1 MSTKRAAPRQT
12 SVPKRSKRTEIL
24 ENRPVNLDG
33 FVEERP
39 EVGMVAMDSPY
50 DPRPS
55 VRVENGIIVEMDGK
69 KREDF
74 DFLDQFIADHAI
86 DAAVAER
93 AMALS
98 PTEIA
103 HMLLNPKVPRGEV
116 LAVSSGLTPAKLL
129 EVVKTMNVVEMMMAL
144 QKMRARRT
152 PANQGHS
159 TSARDNPVQVAADAA
174 EAGLR
179 GFRELETTLG
189 VVRYAPLVAIA
200 LQIGAQVGKPGVL
213 TQCALEE
220 STELELGMR
229 GITAYAETISVY
241 GTEQVFC
248 DGDDTPWSKAF
259 LASAYASRGI
269 KMRFTSGTG
278 SEVQMGNAEGK
289 SMLYLEIRCILVA
302 KGAGVQGLQ
311 NGSISCIGVPG
322 AVPAGIRAV
331 LAENLIASTVD
342 LECASGNDQSFS
354 HSDMRRTARLMPQ
367 LLSGTD
373 FVCSGYSAVPNYD
386 NMFAGSNLDPEDF
399 DDWNTIQRDL
409 QVDGALRHVPEP
421 EILAARNR
429 AARALQGVFA
439 YLDLA
444 PITDKE
450 IEAVTYAHGSKELPP
465 RDVLEDLKAA
475 QSVLDRGITGLDIVK
490 GLEAGGFPETAE
502 ALLGVLRQR
511 VSGDLLHTSAILT
524 PELTTLS
531 AVNDAND
538 YAGPGSGY
546 RPSGARWEE
555 MKRLRHVVSAL
566 NPEQEVGH
574 PSHQTVGKSGDVI
587 TADGRAAGGV
597 VGERT
602 LHLEEK
608 GAARPGRRSDEVV
621 IGVSPAFGEFF
632 SKTIVDV
639 SHADVLREL
648 LAGVEEQGVH
658 ARVVRFRASADLAV
672 IAQSAARLSG
682 SGIGIGILSRGT
694 TMIHQKDLVR
704 LSNLELFPQAPLMD
718 PATFRMIGRNAARYA
733 KGESPEPVPSR
744 NDHMARPRWQ
754 AKAALL
760 HIKETEF
767 VRPDAEPVELGVL
780 IRMADAG

>member
-1 MSTKRAAPRQT
+1 MSTLSAAGSDPSASPR
-12 SVPKRSKRTEIL
+12 RSKRTEIL

-33 FVEERP
+33 FVEEWP

-50 DPRPS
+50 DPEPS
-55 VRVENGIIVEMDGK
+55 VRVENGVVVEMDGRT
-69 KREDF
+69 REDF

-86 DAAVAER
+86 DASAAQR

-103 HMLLNPKVPRGEV
+103 HMLVDPKISRAEV
-116 LAVSSGLTPAKLL
+116 LEVSRGLTPAKLL

-152 PANQGHS
+152 PANQAHS

-200 LQIGAQVGKPGVL
+200 LQVGAQAGKPGAL

-220 STELELGMR
+220 ATELELGMR
-229 GITAYAETISVY
+229 GITGYAETISVY
-241 GTEQVFC
+241 GTEAVFC

-278 SEVQMGNAEGK
+278 SEVQMGNAESR

-331 LAENLIASTVD
+331 LAENLVASTVD

-354 HSDMRRTARLMPQ
+354 HSDMRRTARLLPQ
-367 LLSGTD
+367 LMSGTD
-373 FVCSGYSAVPNYD
+373 FVCSGYSGVPNYD
-386 NMFAGSNLDPEDF
+386 NMFAGSNLDPEDY
-399 DDWNTIQRDL
+399 DDWNVIQRDL
-409 QVDGALRHVPEP
+409 QVDGALRHVPEA
-421 EILAARNR
+421 EILAARNK

-439 YLDLA
+439 YLELP

-450 IEAVTYAHGSKELPP
+450 IEAVTYSHGSNELPF
-465 RDVLEDLKAA
+465 REVLDDLKAA
-475 QSVLDRGITGLDIVK
+475 QSVMDRGVSGLDIVK
-490 GLEAGGFPETAE
+490 GLEAGGFPDIAE

-531 AVNDAND
+531 AVNDSND
-538 YAGPGSGY
+538 YAGPGTGY

-555 MKRLRHVVSAL
+555 MKRLRHVVSAR
-566 NPEQEVGH
+566 NPEEEVG
-574 PSHQTVGKSGDVI
+574 
-587 TADGRAAGGV
+587 
-597 VGERT
+597 
-602 LHLEEK
+602 
-608 GAARPGRRSDEVV
+608 
-621 IGVSPAFGEFF
+621 
-632 SKTIVDV
+632 
-639 SHADVLREL
+639 
-648 LAGVEEQGVH
+648 
-658 ARVVRFRASADLAV
+658 
-672 IAQSAARLSG
+672 
-682 SGIGIGILSRGT
+682 
-694 TMIHQKDLVR
+694 
-704 LSNLELFPQAPLMD
+704 
-718 PATFRMIGRNAARYA
+718 
-733 KGESPEPVPSR
+733 
-744 NDHMARPRWQ
+744 
-754 AKAALL
+754 
-760 HIKETEF
+760 
-767 VRPDAEPVELGVL
+767 
-780 IRMADAG
+780 

>member
-1 MSTKRAAPRQT
+1 MSTLSAAGSDPSASPR
-12 SVPKRSKRTEIL
+12 RSKRTEIL

-33 FVEERP
+33 FVEEWP

-50 DPRPS
+50 DPEPS
-55 VRVENGIIVEMDGK
+55 VRVDNGVVVEMDGRT
-69 KREDF
+69 REDF

-86 DAAVAER
+86 DASAAQR

-103 HMLLNPKVPRGEV
+103 HMLVDPKISRAEV
-116 LAVSSGLTPAKLL
+116 LEVSRGLTPAKLL

-152 PANQGHS
+152 PANQAHS

-200 LQIGAQVGKPGVL
+200 LQVGAQAGKPGAL

-220 STELELGMR
+220 ATELELGMR
-229 GITAYAETISVY
+229 GITGYAETISVY
-241 GTEQVFC
+241 GTEAVFC

-278 SEVQMGNAEGK
+278 SEVQMGNAESR

-331 LAENLIASTVD
+331 LAENLVASTVD

-354 HSDMRRTARLMPQ
+354 HSDMRRTARLLPQ
-367 LLSGTD
+367 LMSGTD
-373 FVCSGYSAVPNYD
+373 FVCSGYSGVPNYD
-386 NMFAGSNLDPEDF
+386 NMFAGSNLDPEDY
-399 DDWNTIQRDL
+399 DDWNVIQRDL
-409 QVDGALRHVPEP
+409 QVDGALRHVPEA

-439 YLDLA
+439 YLELP

-450 IEAVTYAHGSKELPP
+450 IEAVTYSHGSNELPF
-465 RDVLEDLKAA
+465 REVLDDLKAA
-475 QSVLDRGITGLDIVK
+475 QSVMDRGVSGLDIVK
-490 GLEAGGFPETAE
+490 GLEAGGFPDIAE

-531 AVNDAND
+531 AINDSND
-538 YAGPGSGY
+538 YAGPGTGY

-555 MKRLRHVVSAL
+555 MKRLRHVVSAR
-566 NPEQEVGH
+566 NPEEEVG
-574 PSHQTVGKSGDVI
+574 
-587 TADGRAAGGV
+587 
-597 VGERT
+597 
-602 LHLEEK
+602 
-608 GAARPGRRSDEVV
+608 
-621 IGVSPAFGEFF
+621 
-632 SKTIVDV
+632 
-639 SHADVLREL
+639 
-648 LAGVEEQGVH
+648 
-658 ARVVRFRASADLAV
+658 
-672 IAQSAARLSG
+672 
-682 SGIGIGILSRGT
+682 
-694 TMIHQKDLVR
+694 
-704 LSNLELFPQAPLMD
+704 
-718 PATFRMIGRNAARYA
+718 
-733 KGESPEPVPSR
+733 
-744 NDHMARPRWQ
+744 
-754 AKAALL
+754 
-760 HIKETEF
+760 
-767 VRPDAEPVELGVL
+767 
-780 IRMADAG
+780 

>member
-1 MSTKRAAPRQT
+1 MTTRH
-12 SVPKRSKRTEIL
+12 SKRTEIL
-24 ENRPVNLDG
+24 EQRPVNLDG
-33 FVEERP
+33 FVEEWP

-50 DPRPS
+50 DPEPS
-55 VRVENGIIVEMDGK
+55 VRVENGVIVEMDGK
-69 KREDF
+69 PRAEF

-86 DAAVAER
+86 DADAAEA

-103 HMLLNPKVPRGEV
+103 HLLIDPRAGRGDV
-116 LAVSSGLTPAKLL
+116 LAVSRGLTPAKLL

-152 PANQGHS
+152 PANQAHA

-174 EAGLR
+174 EASLR

-200 LQIGAQVGKPGVL
+200 LQVGSQAGTPGVL

-220 STELELGMR
+220 ATELELGMR

-241 GTEQVFC
+241 GTEPVFC

-278 SEVQMGNAEGK
+278 SEVQMGNADGK
-289 SMLYLEIRCILVA
+289 SMLYLEIRCILVT

-354 HSDMRRTARLMPQ
+354 HSDMRRVARLLPQ
-367 LLSGTD
+367 LLPGTD
-373 FVCSGYSAVPNYD
+373 FVCSGYSSTPNYD
-386 NMFAGSNLDPEDF
+386 NMFAGSNVDAEDY
-399 DDWNTIQRDL
+399 DDWNVLQRDL
-409 QVDGALRHVPEP
+409 QVDGGLRHVPEP
-421 EILAARNR
+421 EILAVRNR

-439 YLDLA
+439 RLGLSQ
-444 PITDKE
+444 ITDAE
-450 IEAVTYAHGSKELPP
+450 VEAVTYSHGSEELPP

-475 QSVLDRGITGLDIVK
+475 QSVMDRGITGLDIVK
-490 GLEAGGFPETAE
+490 ALEASGFSDMAHT
-502 ALLGVLRQR
+502 LLAVLRHR

-524 PELTTLS
+524 PELETLS
-531 AVNDAND
+531 AVNDTND

-555 MKRLRHVVSAL
+555 MKRLRHVVSAR
-566 NPEQEVGH
+566 NPEQEVG
-574 PSHQTVGKSGDVI
+574 
-587 TADGRAAGGV
+587 
-597 VGERT
+597 
-602 LHLEEK
+602 
-608 GAARPGRRSDEVV
+608 
-621 IGVSPAFGEFF
+621 
-632 SKTIVDV
+632 
-639 SHADVLREL
+639 
-648 LAGVEEQGVH
+648 
-658 ARVVRFRASADLAV
+658 
-672 IAQSAARLSG
+672 
-682 SGIGIGILSRGT
+682 
-694 TMIHQKDLVR
+694 
-704 LSNLELFPQAPLMD
+704 
-718 PATFRMIGRNAARYA
+718 
-733 KGESPEPVPSR
+733 
-744 NDHMARPRWQ
+744 
-754 AKAALL
+754 
-760 HIKETEF
+760 
-767 VRPDAEPVELGVL
+767 
-780 IRMADAG
+780 